1 MASKTWNVDSL
12 QMKRGTT
19 AKWKANTTPLK
30 KGEIGIDTDL
40 GIFKIG
46 DGTSL
51 WSALKLMFEPKGRLE
66 DYSWSDIDTISQ
78 AGLAPK
84 YFNVGDEKNIT
95 LSTGESVTLVIL
107 GFSHDLLRGSNYDK
121 AGITFGMKH
130 LLATIYP
137 MNSSNTN
144 AGGWESSVMK
154 SSTMATLLSYLP
166 SDLKSAI
173 KTVEKNA
180 SAGSQST
187 TITTSTD
194 SLFLFSEIEVFGTTI
209 NSAAG
214 EGEQYEYFKKFVPTP
229 SSRIRNLSNGTGSAT
244 TWWLRSPRT
253 SNSTSF
259 CGVNGYGTAS
269 NINASGSRSVT
280 FGFCI

>member
-107 GFSHDLLRGSNYDK
+107 GFSHDLLRDSNYDK

-130 LLATIYP
+130 LLATIYS
-137 MNSSNTN
+137 MTSSNTN

-187 TITTSTD
+187 TITTSAD

-209 NSAAG
+209 NSVAG
-214 EGEQYEYFKKFVPTP
+214 EGEQYEYFKKFVPTS
-229 SSRIRNLSNGTGSAT
+229 SSRIRKLSNGTGSAT
-244 TWWLRSPRT
+244 TWWLRSPRV

-259 CGVNGYGTAS
+259 CAVNGYGTAS
-269 NINASGSRSVT
+269 NINASGSRAVA

>member
-66 DYSWSDIDTISQ
+66 DYSWADINIISQ

-107 GFSHDLLRGSNYDK
+107 GFSHDLLSGSNYNK

-130 LLATIYP
+130 LLATTYP
-137 MNSSNTN
+137 MNSSSTN
-144 AGGWESSVMK
+144 SGGWESSVMR

-166 SDLKSAI
+166 SDLQSAI
-173 KTVEKNA
+173 KTVKKNA

-194 SLFLFSEIEVFGTTI
+194 SLFLFSEVEVFGTTVY
-209 NSAAG
+209 SVAG
-214 EGEQYEYFKKFVPTP
+214 EGEQYEYFKKFVPTS
-229 SSRIRNLSNGTGSAT
+229 SSRIRNLSNGTSSAYY
-244 TWWLRSPRT
+244 WWLRSPYA
-253 SNSTSF
+253 SNSGDFCVVSYSGNAYYYYASF
-259 CGVNGYGTAS
+259 SWGVA
-269 NINASGSRSVT
+269 

>member
-1 MASKTWNVDSL
+1 
-12 QMKRGTT
+12 
-19 AKWKANTTPLK
+19 
-30 KGEIGIDTDL
+30 
-40 GIFKIG
+40 
-46 DGTSL
+46 
-51 WSALKLMFEPKGRLE
+51 
-66 DYSWSDIDTISQ
+66 
-78 AGLAPK
+78 
-84 YFNVGDEKNIT
+84 
-95 LSTGESVTLVIL
+95 
-107 GFSHDLLRGSNYDK
+107 
-121 AGITFGMKH
+121 MKH
-130 LLATIYP
+130 LLATTYP

-173 KTVEKNA
+173 KTVKKNA

-209 NSAAG
+209 NSVAG
-214 EGEQYEYFKKFVPTP
+214 EGEQYEYFKKFVPTS
-229 SSRIRNLSNGTGSAT
+229 SSRIRNLSNGTGSASN
-244 TWWLRSPRT
+244 WWLRSPYA

-259 CGVNGYGTAS
+259 CIVHSNG
-269 NINASGSRSVT
+269 NASGSYASVSRGFA